1 LADELDGRVKPGHDE
16 MVDAMITAP
25 ALLLAVM
32 EGAVG
37 AAVLALTAL
46 GLSLVFGVMRV
57 INIAHGEF
65 VMLGAIIAWWCSAE
79 LLGAHPVP
87 GFLFAL
93 LLAPLLVGLVALAAD
108 WLVLRRINYD
118 PERTI
123 VATMGLLYIIQQSVL
138 LLYGPD
144 ARPVEPPF
152 YFRVQ
157 LPWFGYSGYKLI
169 VIALALALLGATWL
183 VLSKSRIGLYMR
195 ATRLDAET
203 AQAFGVPVRRIY
215 AIVFALGAML
225 AAVSGVLIAPMRQA
239 HYLMGTDPLL
249 LSFIVVIVGGLGNLR
264 GTLLAAALIGLGD
277 GMISV
282 LFSPTLAK
290 MIATLLVALVLIVR
304 PGGLAREGAS

>member
-1 LADELDGRVKPGHDE
+1 MSTGPAILL
-16 MVDAMITAP
+16 
-25 ALLLAVM
+25 ALL

-65 VMLGAIIAWWCSAE
+65 VMLGAIVAWWCSAE
-79 LLGAHPVP
+79 LAGADPLLG
-87 GFLFAL
+87 FAL
-93 LLAPLLVGLVALAAD
+93 ALVAAPMLVGATAIAAD

-138 LLYGPD
+138 MLYGPD
-144 ARPVEPPF
+144 ARPVQPPI

-157 LPWFGYSGYKLI
+157 FPWFGYSGYKLI
-169 VIALALALLGATWL
+169 VIGLALALLAATWWGL
-183 VLSKSRIGLYMR
+183 LHSRIGLYMR
-195 ATRLDAET
+195 ATRLDAEI
-203 AQAFGVPVRRIY
+203 AQTFGIPVRRIY
-215 AIVFALGAML
+215 ALVFATGAIL
-225 AAVSGVLIAPMRQA
+225 AAISGVLIAPIRQA

-249 LSFIVVIVGGLGNLR
+249 LSFIVVILGGLGNIR
-264 GTLLAAALIGLGD
+264 GTLIAAAVIGIGE

-282 LFSPTLAK
+282 LFSPTLSK
-290 MIATLLVALVLIVR
+290 IVATLMVAVVLILR
-304 PGGLAREGAS
+304 PSGLSSGRQ

>member
-1 LADELDGRVKPGHDE
+1 
-16 MVDAMITAP
+16 MITGP
-25 ALLLAVM
+25 ALLLALM

-65 VMLGAIIAWWCSAE
+65 VMLGAIVVWWCGAE
-79 LLGAHPVP
+79 LLGAHPAL
-87 GFLFAL
+87 GFLLAL
-93 LLAPLLVGLVALAAD
+93 LLAPVIVGLIAIAAD

-123 VATMGLLYIIQQSVL
+123 VATMGLLYVIQQAVL
-138 LLYGPD
+138 MTYGPD
-144 ARPVEPPF
+144 ARPIEPPV
-152 YFRVQ
+152 YFRVE

-169 VIALALALLGATWL
+169 VIALALLLLGATWL
-183 VLSKSRIGLYMR
+183 ILSKSRIGLYMR

-203 AQAFGVPVRRIY
+203 AQAFGVPVRRVY
-215 AIVFALGAML
+215 AAVFALGAML
-225 AAVSGVLIAPMRQA
+225 AAVSGVLIAPIRQA
-239 HYLMGTDPLL
+239 HYLMGADPLL

-264 GTLLAAALIGLGD
+264 GTLLAAALIGIGE

-290 MIATLLVALVLIVR
+290 MIATLLVALVLIVK
-304 PGGLAREGAS
+304 PGGLARETTS